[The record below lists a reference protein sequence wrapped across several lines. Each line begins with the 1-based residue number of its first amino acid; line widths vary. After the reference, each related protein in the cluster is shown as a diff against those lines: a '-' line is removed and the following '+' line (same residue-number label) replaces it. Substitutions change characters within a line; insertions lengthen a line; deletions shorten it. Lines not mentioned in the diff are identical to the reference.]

1 MLRELTANTGAE
13 LFAIG
18 STLFFII
25 VFAVVALRVLTRRSG
40 SYDAAARLPL
50 EDAPPARG
58 VGRLAAQDESRMGG
72 R

>member
-25 VFAVVALRVLTRRSG
+25 VFAAVALRVLTRKPG
-40 SYDAAARLPL
+40 SYDATARLPL
-50 EDAPPARG
+50 EEAPPVPGG
-58 VGRLAAQDESRMGG
+58 VRLVAQDESPTGG